1 MSIGTTNFRRLSRR
15 TTTKF
20 LHLKRNTLRSLSKTD
35 RIWNKSLPNSTSNQP
50 SFSTWEKSKNRW
62 PNKRTINR
70 LTKSKYVPRNLKR
83 ESVNSMLSMYVK
95 KFSPPRPTLC
105 QSKAMKWQHWKRNSR
120 QRWTRDWRCVK
131 LNTTRSCSAI
141 RMSKKKLRTSKTS
154 RELKEREHSK
164 SSQDLSLHLNAQQWV
179 AARWHRARWVDLT
192 TQRQRDLHQT
202 TEFSHNHFDIRKEV
216 GILDFMGSERGKP
229 IKSYKKLKHLAKHK
243 QTHINSFIQ
252 FNHTLHYYI
261 PLPHANV
268 FLVMMK

>member
-1 MSIGTTNFRRLSRR
+1 
-15 TTTKF
+15 
-20 LHLKRNTLRSLSKTD
+20 
-35 RIWNKSLPNSTSNQP
+35 
-50 SFSTWEKSKNRW
+50 
-62 PNKRTINR
+62 
-70 LTKSKYVPRNLKR
+70 
-83 ESVNSMLSMYVK
+83 
-95 KFSPPRPTLC
+95 
-105 QSKAMKWQHWKRNSR
+105 
-120 QRWTRDWRCVK
+120 VK

-164 SSQDLSLHLNAQQWV
+164 SLHDLSLHLNAQLWV